1 MNPEKD
7 DLDHMIDQTATWLG
21 QPIEEEWRPGIRQHL
36 QAARVIVEDVLTFD
50 LSDHAEPAPV
60 FTP

>member
-1 MNPEKD
+1 MNGQKD
-7 DLDHMIDQTATWLG
+7 KLDEMIDQTAAWLG

-36 QAARVIVEDVLTFD
+36 QAARLIVEDVLTFD

-60 FTP
+60 FVP